1 MRPTSLPTAK
11 LTATAALPSHGARR
25 VRLEELDGIRGWA
38 ALCVVVFHL
47 TWETFGAIVPALRN
61 PVTGFLLDGGVAVAV
76 FFALSG
82 EALSAGF
89 FAGGGSGAVLRL
101 AVKRYTRLTIPIVAA
116 CALTLG
122 LYYAGLVFNVQ
133 AAHYVHR
140 EDWLGSFIDPPPSLL
155 LSLRYM
161 LLTVYT
167 SVAPQ
172 HAVIPF
178 LWTMKFEMVGSIMVF
193 ATLLGV
199 ARLRGAWRRGLWIF
213 VGLLFVSFITT
224 KTGQWLSCFLAGI
237 GFGWLRSQGFFQR
250 MQASRRA
257 QLWSWMLI
265 ALIGVLDGWSHWRVV
280 DRRMVPLASVLLLGA
295 VFCNRPLCAAF
306 SGRLSRQLGRLSFP
320 LYLIQFPVLVSVTSY
335 AICFAAA
342 RGALHGWALA
352 VIDVVSLCACL
363 ALAWAFLPVE
373 HLTRRVGNVLAA
385 HLLAP
390 AAAAAPSRSPAAAPV
405 IAGTVPPVRT
415 ASAAAAAADERGEPQ
430 ISAAVRSG

>member
-11 LTATAALPSHGARR
+11 PTTTATPPLHGARR

-61 PVTGFLLDGGVAVAV
+61 PVTGFLLDGGVAVAA
-76 FFALSG
+76 FFVLSG
-82 EALSAGF
+82 EALSSGF
-89 FAGGGSGAVLRL
+89 FAGGGSGAVMKL
-101 AVKRYTRLTIPIVAA
+101 AIKRYTRLTIPIVAA
-116 CALTLG
+116 CTLTLA
-122 LYYAGLVFNVQ
+122 LYYGGLTFHLQ

-140 EDWLGSFIDPPPSLL
+140 EDWLGSFLDPPPSLRA
-155 LSLRYM
+155 SLRYM

-178 LWTMKFEMVGSIMVF
+178 LWTMKFEMLGSIMVF
-193 ATLLGV
+193 ATLLGL
-199 ARLRGAWRRGLWIF
+199 ARLRGPWRRGLWIF

-237 GFGWLRSQGFFQR
+237 GFGWLRNQGFFRR
-250 MQASRRA
+250 MHALPRA
-257 QLWSWMLI
+257 QLWSWIVITLVG
-265 ALIGVLDGWSHWRVV
+265 ALDGWSHWRVA
-280 DRRMVPLASVLLLGA
+280 DRRMVPLASVLLMGA

-306 SGRLSRQLGRLSFP
+306 SGRLSRLLGRLSFP
-320 LYLIQFPVLVSVTSY
+320 LYLIQFPVLISLTSY

-352 VIDVVSLCACL
+352 LIDVVSLCACL
-363 ALAWAFLPVE
+363 AVAWAFMPVE
-373 HLTRRVGNVLAA
+373 HLTRWVGNVLAA

-390 AAAAAPSRSPAAAPV
+390 RAAPPRSPAA
-405 IAGTVPPVRT
+405 T
-415 ASAAAAAADERGEPQ
+415 AAAAAAATEEQSQPR